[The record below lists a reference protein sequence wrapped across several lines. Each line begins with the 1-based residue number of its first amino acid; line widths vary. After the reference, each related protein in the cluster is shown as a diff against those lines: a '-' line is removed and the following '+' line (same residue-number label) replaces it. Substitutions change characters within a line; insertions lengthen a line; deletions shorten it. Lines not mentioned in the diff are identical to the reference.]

1 MSVRIEL
8 FTVTGC
14 SGCGSAV
21 RALEDVTAALGA
33 EHFELRIIDVVEEI
47 DYAVSMGVLSTP
59 TIVVNE
65 RLIFASVPTKRQLKR
80 ELETHLRQNHVE
92 AGFRDG

>member
-1 MSVRIEL
+1 ML
-8 FTVTGC
+8 
-14 SGCGSAV
+14 A
-21 RALEDVTAALGA
+21 DTASALGA
-33 EHFELRIIDVVEEI
+33 EMFDVRVVDIVEEI

-59 TIVVNE
+59 SIAVNE

-80 ELETHLRQNHVE
+80 ELEKHLRQNHAQ